1 MNDLN
6 PNEDK
11 MRRIL
16 TGPFDGSSGWAT
28 PSDSVWEGI
37 EAAIPQK
44 RKRRFL
50 LWWVPFLFM
59 AGALTWLL
67 WPSPPVNPP
76 SLQEESSS
84 RTPSLATRP
93 ADPATGLTLPK
104 TESLSTI
111 PAVSPI
117 PSSTPMPPVPAPSSL
132 SRPTPAMTRPAPAT
146 GSGQPAVSPVL
157 TDPERASGP
166 QGNTSS
172 PAAADPAL
180 PEMPAIAPYSEED
193 DIIAEMPPPD
203 IRAAKPEEAAKPEDA
218 STPAPVTPD
227 SESASVL
234 PPAGPEAEN
243 PDAASP
249 TAPLSGTPAVIPP
262 PALSGTH
269 HLVAWG
275 HGTGAGRN
283 IDGVAPAG
291 PRPAEVEREQD
302 NLRLGLGYQF
312 ITRAG
317 WFVRTGIDYQRFREQ
332 TTHERTWTFTRQQ
345 GQPVPGGFRQ
355 QLPMTLQT
363 GFGEMETDLRVSV
376 VERMAPLDYQEG
388 EKVQLR
394 LQLDQTLHQIRWP
407 VDLGYQRKFGKWT
420 ADASAGAALVFLA
433 GYEASLTRVIEN
445 RNRIRLRE
453 MPALR
458 RPEGLSTVSLDLHAG
473 GRIGYQ
479 AAPDWNIGLGYEY
492 WFMPIPVAERPGYSS
507 YLNGHGFTLSVQASL

>member
-50 LWWVPFLFM
+50 LWWVPFLFL
-59 AGALTWLL
+59 AGGLTWLL
-67 WPSPPVNPP
+67 WPSPPVNPA
-76 SLQEESSS
+76 SLQEESYS
-84 RTPSLATRP
+84 RTPPPTSRP
-93 ADPATGLTLPK
+93 ADPAAGMSIPK
-104 TESLSTI
+104 TESPSTKPTVSPTPSGTPTPPI
-111 PAVSPI
+111 PAS
-117 PSSTPMPPVPAPSSL
+117 SSL
-132 SRPTPAMTRPAPAT
+132 SRPSPVMTHPAPAT
-146 GSGQPAVSPVL
+146 RPGHPAVAPVL
-157 TDPERASGP
+157 TDPDRASGP
-166 QGNTSS
+166 QGNTTS
-172 PAAADPAL
+172 PVSADPAQ

-193 DIIAEMPPPD
+193 DIIAEMPLQEILP
-203 IRAAKPEEAAKPEDA
+203 AKPEEAPRTEDA
-218 STPAPVTPD
+218 PTTSPVTPA
-227 SESASVL
+227 SEIASAR
-234 PPAGPEAEN
+234 PEAEPEAGN

-249 TAPLSGTPAVIPP
+249 NVPLSGTPAVIPP
-262 PALSGTH
+262 PFLSGTH

-275 HGTGAGRN
+275 HGTGAGRK
-283 IDGVAPAG
+283 IDGMAPAG

-312 ITRAG
+312 ITRTG

-376 VERMAPLDYQEG
+376 FERMAPLDYQEG

-407 VDLGYQRKFGKWT
+407 VDMGYQHRFGKWT

-453 MPALR
+453 LPALR

-473 GRIGYQ
+473 GRIGFQ